1 MELVPFAQGAAGA
14 PGKVK
19 KDKSYKLQAASNKLD
34 KLQAV
39 GYNRIC

>member
-19 KDKSYKLQAASNKLD
+19 KRYKLQAASVKLRPQ
-34 KLQAV
+34 LES
-39 GYNRIC
+39 RIKKC